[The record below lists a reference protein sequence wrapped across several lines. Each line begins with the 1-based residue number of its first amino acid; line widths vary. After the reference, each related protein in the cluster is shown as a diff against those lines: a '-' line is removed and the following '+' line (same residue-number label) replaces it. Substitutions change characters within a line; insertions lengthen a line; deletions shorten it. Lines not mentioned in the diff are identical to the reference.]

1 MNWINLIFT
10 SYTKSVEEA
19 LCGVNIYIGLSR
31 EVPARAKAAAD
42 KGAVQNQ
49 YFDGIHVGYAGHS
62 THSGFLYLT
71 SAVNKESIQPTCS
84 WRGGELVQL
93 VVFFADQ
100 YIVFTI
106 AATCFLPFSNTTWTF
121 FLYQKDPTCWILC
134 FFLSGHQTFVST
146 LTAFGDPHR
155 GRGSNFYHRLSNLT
169 STRLQHEVATLLT
182 AVDGGDNSDVC
193 VGLLL
198 YVAMRTRLWFPKGV
212 KTLHVEGTRAL
223 TESPQ
228 QFEPSRSH
236 YVKKVFGVNLFPAT
250 WISLQASSHGEKR
263 ELISQTQLLWLREL
277 KLIDCSCFFLSTF
290 ELEAMPPLPLPPLYL
305 SGQLL
310 VSFFVL
316 FLSSQ
321 GMCLLL

>member
-1 MNWINLIFT
+1 MFL
-10 SYTKSVEEA
+10 KM
-19 LCGVNIYIGLSR
+19 R
-31 EVPARAKAAAD
+31 
-42 KGAVQNQ
+42 GA
-49 YFDGIHVGYAGHS
+49 S
-62 THSGFLYLT
+62 
-71 SAVNKESIQPTCS
+71 SASH
-84 WRGGELVQL
+84 
-93 VVFFADQ
+93 FFADQ

-212 KTLHVEGTRAL
+212 KTLHVEGTRAP

-228 QFEPSRSH
+228 QFESSRSH

-250 WISLQASSHGEKR
+250 WISPQASSHGEKR
-263 ELISQTQLLWLREL
+263 EPISQTQLLWLREL

-321 GMCLLL
+321 EMCLLL